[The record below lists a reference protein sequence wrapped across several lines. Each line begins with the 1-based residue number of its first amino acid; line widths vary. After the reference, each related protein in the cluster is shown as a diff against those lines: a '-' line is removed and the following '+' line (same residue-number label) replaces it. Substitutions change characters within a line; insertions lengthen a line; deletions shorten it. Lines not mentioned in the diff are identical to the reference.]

1 MQKVLGE
8 FGRIVTSRK
17 MSKSCKPLLRRTASE
32 QQNIQSS
39 KHGVLRKQI
48 SHPQPTTLKT
58 IKSPSLGGT
67 QKSPNLRRTQEPPS
81 FNGIQKSPNLIGT
94 PKPPSLSG
102 TQKSPNLIGT
112 PKPPSLSGT
121 QKSPNLSG
129 TPKPPSLSGT
139 QKSPNLSGT
148 QKKQLHGKSISESPG
163 KPLGTC
169 KQEEDE
175 LAVFIIDGGDKVQD
189 QIVDKNAH
197 AKASR
202 GRVRVP
208 CGPECILLHG
218 GGGESVSVIPVVIP
232 VIPVEIIG
240 LEKKVESLWNE
251 KHQLLKEL
259 ENVTEQKK

>member
-81 FNGIQKSPNLIGT
+81 FNGI
-94 PKPPSLSG
+94 
-102 TQKSPNLIGT
+102 QKSPNLIGT